1 MEDHASV
8 VSVDMQTVS
17 VDPEVVAAAADR
29 VRGVG
34 GTASAE
40 TTELVRALEDASA
53 AASGWAGV
61 GPAPLLS
68 GPALAECAALL
79 ARRARDLVAETD
91 RIAEHMVSAARHLDA
106 VDQEVAGRVAG
117 AAG

>member
-1 MEDHASV
+1 MEDHSSI
-8 VSVDMQTVS
+8 VSVAQA
-17 VDPEVVAAAADR
+17 VVATAAGR
-29 VRGVG
+29 VREAG

-40 TTELVRALEDASA
+40 AVELVRALEDASA

-79 ARRARDLVAETD
+79 ARRARDLAAEID
-91 RIAEHMVSAARHLDA
+91 RIAEDMVGSAGYLGA
-106 VDQEVAGRVAG
+106 VDREVAGRVTG
-117 AAG
+117 AAS